1 MKIKIKFERHE
12 YEKRRNLVHALM
24 DAGFQVDVEN
34 SPRYLDGRV
43 YVHVT
48 DDRIEP
54 D

>member
-12 YEKRRNLVHALM
+12 YEERRNLAHALM